1 MEFTNLENDQ
11 IFEIIQFKK
20 LTNFLNLT
28 IFTSEKKI
36 YHLENQY
43 STIWKIIKYFNTF
56 KLNILNM
63 LRHLIINF
71 FVENINFKALDQF
84 KVWFN
89 VDFHQMTPR
98 ILTFRY
104 FASINKII
112 FS

>member
-1 MEFTNLENDQ
+1 
-11 IFEIIQFKK
+11 
-20 LTNFLNLT
+20 
-28 IFTSEKKI
+28 
-36 YHLENQY
+36 
-43 STIWKIIKYFNTF
+43 
-56 KLNILNM
+56 M